1 MLVTDLSWSLSSVLR
16 MWLLV
21 LSVCRPGRAML
32 TADWR
37 ALGSSRP
44 GSRAQERARYLDTL
58 GEILCLPLIRTPW
71 AVEVVTRET
80 CDSIRLTLRH
90 QTILS
95 LQ

>member
-37 ALGSSRP
+37 ALGSSETDP
-44 GSRAQERARYLDTL
+44 GPGPRREPDTL
-58 GEILCLPLIRTPW
+58 IPWERYSVSLSSELRGQWRWSHVRPVTPS
-71 AVEVVTRET
+71 
-80 CDSIRLTLRH
+80 D
-90 QTILS
+90 
-95 LQ
+95 

>member
-37 ALGSSRP
+37 ALGSSETDP
-44 GSRAQERARYLDTL
+44 GPGPRREPDTL
-58 GEILCLPLIRTPW
+58 IHGERYSVSLSSELRGQWRWSHVRPVTPS
-71 AVEVVTRET
+71 
-80 CDSIRLTLRH
+80 D
-90 QTILS
+90 
-95 LQ
+95 